1 MNQYAL
7 VKKRLKEDV
16 IQISLLRQT
25 ECGLKESCGGN
36 CAGCVQQPQG
46 ELLATASDPIGV
58 QPGERVEVEPTTGH
72 SIGLSLV
79 VFALPCVFLGLGYL
93 VGQALGLGG
102 RGLGGNGRRGPAGG
116 IPPGGAGQPVDHPA
130 GGPGVCGCQTGDSLT
145 GGCVR
150 ICAPPAGRTEM
161 QGL

>member
-16 IQISLLRQT
+16 VQISLLRQT

-79 VFALPCVFLGLGYL
+79 VFALPCVFL
-93 VGQALGLGG
+93 ALG
-102 RGLGGNGRRGPAGG
+102 
-116 IPPGGAGQPVDHPA
+116 
-130 GGPGVCGCQTGDSLT
+130 
-145 GGCVR
+145 
-150 ICAPPAGRTEM
+150 
-161 QGL
+161 